1 MSRLLGTVLER
12 QTPVNS
18 DHNEDSKDYAFALEY
33 LAKHPNASIE
43 EVALAHQRQLK
54 CRGAV
59 NEITPDQILPVRPVE
74 VLSLTAGRLEIE
86 GTKVVALTIRRSP
99 ANSPRSETLAVSKE
113 QAERMRDDLNNILSA
128 DNITWR

>member
-1 MSRLLGTVLER
+1 MSRLLRTVSER
-12 QTPVNS
+12 ETLMHS
-18 DHNEDSKDYAFALEY
+18 DHNEESTDYDFALEY

-54 CRGAV
+54 CLGAV
-59 NEITPDQILPVRPVE
+59 NEITSDRILPVLPVE
-74 VLSLTAGRLEIE
+74 ILSLTAGRLDVE

-99 ANSPRSETLAVSKE
+99 ANSPRSETLAISKE
-113 QAERMRDDLNNILSA
+113 QAERMRDDLNSILSA